1 MRAGREEGRREVVEE
16 ESRRMGEEEVAVEA
30 VSYAKKHALMISAGL
45 YTPGTYIVRTRSQR
59 ES

>member
-1 MRAGREEGRREVVEE
+1 MVEVSGAVGRGKGGEGEVT
-16 ESRRMGEEEVAVEA
+16 VEA

>member
-1 MRAGREEGRREVVEE
+1 MKDVGMVEVSGAVGRGKGGEGEVT
-16 ESRRMGEEEVAVEA
+16 VEA